1 MSQSVHVDERGELWD
16 GTGVKDEL
24 RIKNLFDDELYN
36 SKIYF

>member
-1 MSQSVHVDERGELWD
+1 MSQSVNVDERGELWD
-16 GTGVKDEL
+16 GMGVKGEL